1 MPLFCLD
8 ALSSDRTASGA
19 IPGAGQTAGVMGMQ
33 RQTIDQEGARQGE
46 VSAASLQLGNDT
58 IAIRR
63 IATMS
68 VERHEFFP
76 WDTPENQQ
84 TQKLYATLCVGML
97 FFGLVGFAW
106 WAIRPAR
113 DDGAIGLLVGI
124 ALMLIGLIFGVRAA
138 MIAMKLKRK
147 EPYFRLLIGTSDGRQ
162 IPLVDNNREVL
173 TKIRDVVR
181 YKLDTGDTSV
191 VGDFDLNLDIV
202 NLRLP
207 KGAGTPGAPLQAL
220 PQLAAVADMFEEE
233 EDAPPPGR

>member
-1 MPLFCLD
+1 
-8 ALSSDRTASGA
+8 
-19 IPGAGQTAGVMGMQ
+19 MGMQ

-46 VSAASLQLGNDT
+46 VSAASLQLGDDT

-84 TQKLYATLCVGML
+84 TQKLYATFCVGML

-106 WAIRPAR
+106 WAIRPAQG
-113 DDGAIGLLVGI
+113 DGVIGLFA
-124 ALMLIGLIFGVRAA
+124 ALMFLGIILGIRAA
-138 MIAMKLKRK
+138 MIAMKLKKK

-162 IPLVDNNREVL
+162 IPLVDNSREVL

-181 YKLDTGDTSV
+181 HKLDTGDTSV

-202 NLRLP
+202 NLRTP
-207 KGAGTPGAPLQAL
+207 KGPGTATTPAAQAGAE
-220 PQLAAVADMFEEE
+220 VFEEE
-233 EDAPPPGR
+233 EDAPPAGH

>member
-1 MPLFCLD
+1 
-8 ALSSDRTASGA
+8 
-19 IPGAGQTAGVMGMQ
+19 MQ
-33 RQTIDQEGARQGE
+33 RQSIDQEGARQGE
-46 VSAASLQLGNDT
+46 VSAGSLQLGNDT

-76 WDTPENQQ
+76 WDTSENQQ

-106 WAIRPAR
+106 WAVRPGR
-113 DDGAIGLLVGI
+113 DDGVIGLLVGT
-124 ALMLIGLIFGVRAA
+124 ALMLIGLILGVRAA

-147 EPYFRLLIGTSDGRQ
+147 DPYFRLLIGTSDGRQ

-181 YKLDTGDTSV
+181 HKLDTGDMSL

-207 KGAGTPGAPLQAL
+207 KGAAQPGAPLPAV
-220 PQLAAVADMFEEE
+220 PRIAGVADMFEED
-233 EDAPPPGR
+233 EDAPPPGRATPL

>member
-1 MPLFCLD
+1 
-8 ALSSDRTASGA
+8 
-19 IPGAGQTAGVMGMQ
+19 MGMQ

-46 VSAASLQLGNDT
+46 VSAGSLQLGNDT

-84 TQKLYATLCVGML
+84 TQKLHATLCVGML
-97 FFGLVGFAW
+97 FFGLVGLAW

-113 DDGAIGLLVGI
+113 DDGAIGLLAGI
-124 ALMLIGLIFGVRAA
+124 ALMLIGLMFGVRAA
-138 MIAMKLKRK
+138 MIAMQLKRK

-181 YKLDTGDTSV
+181 HKLDTGDTSV

-207 KGAGTPGAPLQAL
+207 KGAATPGAPLRTL
-220 PQLAAVADMFEEE
+220 PQMAAVADMFEEE
-233 EDAPPPGR
+233 DGASPPAR

>member
-1 MPLFCLD
+1 
-8 ALSSDRTASGA
+8 
-19 IPGAGQTAGVMGMQ
+19 MGMQ

-46 VSAASLQLGNDT
+46 VSAASLQLGDDT

-76 WDTPENQQ
+76 WDTPENQRI
-84 TQKLYATLCVGML
+84 QKLYSTACVGLL
-97 FFGLVGFAW
+97 FFGLVGF
-106 WAIRPAR
+106 
-113 DDGAIGLLVGI
+113 GAAVFMAGQPSSALANIIGA
-124 ALMLIGLIFGVRAA
+124 ALMLLGIVLGVRAA
-138 MIAMKLKRK
+138 MIAMKLKKK

-162 IPLVDNNREVL
+162 IPLVDNSREVL

-181 YKLDTGDTSV
+181 HKLDTGDTSV

-207 KGAGTPGAPLQAL
+207 KGSATAAAPAPAS
-220 PQLAAVADMFEEE
+220 PQVAAMADVFEEE
-233 EDAPPPGR
+233 EDAPPPGH